1 MVDIRIW
8 EQWSYH
14 RVITSICSLVPA
26 VPRKLFGSAD
36 CDNLYTFYLS
46 LCTQLIRAIF
56 EERPVAEVHFT
67 FIYYYDCPLICPRV
81 LERHRLSS
89 LTYMY
94 SLISESSHELFGM
107 LYTLSIYPSVHPQLI
122 RTLRTLFEAYSVHN
136 FLGAWNW
143 LQAQRTEHPHP
154 GGGDWRRRQCRPAQL
169 WSCCAAPGYSRGT
182 F

>member
-8 EQWSYH
+8 EQCSYH
-14 RVITSICSLVPA
+14 RVIICSLVPA
-26 VPRKLFGSAD
+26 VPRKWFGSAD

-81 LERHRLSS
+81 LERSRFSS
-89 LTYMY
+89 LILYNIQCM
-94 SLISESSHELFGM
+94 SRKGFGEFAQLFVM
-107 LYTLSIYPSVHPQLI
+107 LYTLSIYPSVYPQLI

-136 FLGAWNW
+136 FLGA
-143 LQAQRTEHPHP
+143 
-154 GGGDWRRRQCRPAQL
+154 
-169 WSCCAAPGYSRGT
+169 
-182 F
+182 